1 MTFVPLDLI
10 IYKNPFKKIKLGKE
24 DRDRG
29 YLKSDVPTNN
39 YSLLLSGGIN
49 NARTHN
55 NNLVKQAII
64 DSGNKYLFTAPLHQN
79 SVLLKCSLIK

>member
-10 IYKNPFKKIKLGKE
+10 IYKNPFKKIKLGK
-24 DRDRG
+24 DRNGG

-49 NARTHN
+49 NFNTFEK
-55 NNLVKQAII
+55 LIFT
-64 DSGNKYLFTAPLHQN
+64 KYRFSKVLKLFTCF
-79 SVLLKCSLIK
+79 K

>member
-39 YSLLLSGGIN
+39 YSLLLSGGIRDN
-49 NARTHN
+49 ISFEKTNFY
-55 NNLVKQAII
+55 KISFFKSIKII
-64 DSGNKYLFTAPLHQN
+64 YLF
-79 SVLLKCSLIK
+79 